1 MNLRQL
7 TERTQALNLIW
18 ERKIG
23 NLLKLKPTAV
33 LEADDIVSLQEATS
47 ASPRTGVPT
56 SEVSE
61 LWANWVQ
68 TYVQIQKQQ
77 QEMEQKYG
85 MKEFEDVFGV
95 TAPLA
100 ED

>member
-1 MNLRQL
+1 MNLREL
-7 TERTQALNLIW
+7 MERTQALNLIW

-47 ASPRTGVPT
+47 SSPRTGVPT
-56 SEVSE
+56 SEVAE

-68 TYVQIQKQQ
+68 TYIQIQKQQ
-77 QEMEQKYG
+77 QEVEQKYG

-95 TAPLA
+95 NVPLA
-100 ED
+100 GE